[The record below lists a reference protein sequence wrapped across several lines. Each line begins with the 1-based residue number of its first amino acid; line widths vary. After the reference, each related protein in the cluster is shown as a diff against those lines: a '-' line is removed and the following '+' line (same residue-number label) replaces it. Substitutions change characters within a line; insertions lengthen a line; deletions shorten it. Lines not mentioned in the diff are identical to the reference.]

1 MTAII
6 ALPRSIV
13 LAYGVLGLPLAFAAL
28 PLYVHVPKLYA
39 DDLGLPLAWVGAGL
53 LAARAADAVA
63 DPLIGWFSDRFGRRR
78 PLIFAGL
85 PLLIVGVGGLLMPP
99 SGAGMAWMMV
109 LLFIAYAGYSLSSIN
124 YHAWGAE
131 LAPTPNDR
139 TRVVASREGFGLGG
153 VLLAAML
160 PALLADSTS
169 SGLARMGML
178 FAPLVMVAALVTL
191 GRVSREAPDGGHR
204 RTGLVALRDA
214 FTHAPFARLL
224 VVFALG
230 GTAAAVPASTVLF
243 FVEDVVQ
250 RPDSA
255 GTLLALYFG
264 AGALSLPLWVA
275 AAKRF
280 GKVNAWM
287 ASMGLAMLAF
297 VWAVTVGA
305 GELGTFSAICIL
317 SGMALGADLALP
329 PSILA
334 DQVSASRRGA
344 GAFFGW
350 WNFTTKAN
358 LALAA
363 GVALPLLDMMGYAP
377 GSRDATAL
385 NALTYIYA
393 LLPVALKA
401 AALALLW
408 WWRDQVGALR

>member
-1 MTAII
+1 MT
-6 ALPRSIV
+6 ALPRALV
-13 LAYGVLGLPLAFAAL
+13 LAYGALGLPLAFAAL

-53 LAARAADAVA
+53 LAARAADAIA
-63 DPLIGWFSDRFGRRR
+63 DPLIGSFSDRVGRRR
-78 PLIFAGL
+78 HLTLAGL
-85 PLLIVGVGGLLMPP
+85 PLLVIGVAGLLMPP
-99 SGAGMAWMMV
+99 SGAGMAWLMV
-109 LLFIAYAGYSLSSIN
+109 LLLIAYAGYSLSSIN

-139 TRVVASREGFGLGG
+139 TRVVASREGFGLVG

-160 PALLADSTS
+160 PALMADSTTT
-169 SGLARMGML
+169 GLARLGML
-178 FAPLVMVAALVTL
+178 FAPLVVVAALVTL
-191 GRVSREAPDGGHR
+191 GRVTCEAPVGGHR
-204 RTGLVALRDA
+204 RRGLVALREAITD
-214 FTHAPFARLL
+214 APFARLL
-224 VVFALG
+224 GVFALG

-255 GTLLALYFG
+255 GMLLALYFG

-275 AAKRF
+275 TSRRI
-280 GKVNAWM
+280 GKVSAWM
-287 ASMGLAMLAF
+287 VSMGLAMLAF

-305 GELGTFSAICIL
+305 GDLGTFSAICAL
-317 SGMALGADLALP
+317 SGLALGADLSLP

-344 GAFFGW
+344 GAYFGW
-350 WNFTTKAN
+350 WNFVTKAN

-363 GVALPLLDMMGYAP
+363 GVALPLLAVLGYAP
-377 GSRDATAL
+377 GSRDASAL
-385 NALTYIYA
+385 DALTFVYA
-393 LLPVALKA
+393 LLPVVLKA

-408 WWRDQVGALR
+408 RWRDQLGALR